1 VAARAPVAPGGSVR
15 AAAACAAV
23 GLALVVGAACG
34 GGTGPGAGVSP
45 RPSVSAS
52 APAGSPRPTRQP
64 ATEAPT
70 APPTQAPTAP
80 PTQAPT
86 ARPTLPPTT
95 APTAPPTAAP
105 TSAPTAAPTAAP
117 QPSASPAAGSV
128 PISPWWWV
136 AIAAALIGLAIGGVV
151 IWRRLAAR
159 NAWQDQVTKVT
170 TELRWVDEQ
179 LIPGMLAAPT
189 AAAFAQAWTDGRPRL
204 VAADQQ
210 LFALGRSA
218 PDDTRSGSVSR
229 LRSAV
234 GELIRAIDVE
244 AGLTSPDPD
253 ALRAARA
260 AVERARL
267 EFSSALDAVE
277 PSP

>member
-1 VAARAPVAPGGSVR
+1 VAPGGAGR
-15 AAAACAAV
+15 ATATFAVV
-23 GLALVVGAACG
+23 GLALLVAAACG
-34 GGTGPGAGVSP
+34 GGTAGPGASP
-45 RPSVSAS
+45 RPSASAS
-52 APAGSPRPTRQP
+52 APSTSARPTRQP
-64 ATEAPT
+64 
-70 APPTQAPTAP
+70 TQAPTSEPTAA

-86 ARPTLPPTT
+86 ARPTFQPTAPPTS
-95 APTAPPTAAP
+95 APTAAPTAAP
-105 TSAPTAAPTAAP
+105 TSAPTAAP
-117 QPSASPAAGSV
+117 QPTVSPAAGSV

-151 IWRRLAAR
+151 VWRRLAAR
-159 NAWQDQVTKVT
+159 NAWQAQLASVA

-189 AAAFAQAWTDGRPRL
+189 AAAFTQAWTDGRPRL
-204 VAADQQ
+204 IAADQQ

-234 GELIRAIDVE
+234 GGLIRAIDVE

-277 PSP
+277 PTL